1 MIGGEK
7 EAGSVADLE
16 NLPDDL
22 KEIVTFDN
30 KAFIEEIEKWDRDMA
45 RKATGGGDADVTIVV
60 EQKAGTSVNHFFTNG
75 IFHLVIPSPPP
86 PFKIEKWD
94 RDMARKATGGGEADV
109 TIVVE
114 QKAGTAVNPFFTN
127 GIFHLVISPTN
138 TLPS

>member
-60 EQKAGTSVNHFFTNG
+60 EQKAGTAVNPTFTNG
-75 IFHLVIPSPPP
+75 FFHLV
-86 PFKIEKWD
+86 
-94 RDMARKATGGGEADV
+94 
-109 TIVVE
+109 
-114 QKAGTAVNPFFTN
+114 
-127 GIFHLVISPTN
+127 
-138 TLPS
+138 

>member
-60 EQKAGTSVNHFFTNG
+60 EQKAGT
-75 IFHLVIPSPPP
+75 
-86 PFKIEKWD
+86 
-94 RDMARKATGGGEADV
+94 GE
-109 TIVVE
+109 T
-114 QKAGTAVNPFFTN
+114 FL
-127 GIFHLVISPTN
+127 H
-138 TLPS
+138 

>member
-60 EQKAGTSVNHFFTNG
+60 EQKAGTG
-75 IFHLVIPSPPP
+75 E
-86 PFKIEKWD
+86 PFL
-94 RDMARKATGGGEADV
+94 
-109 TIVVE
+109 
-114 QKAGTAVNPFFTN
+114 
-127 GIFHLVISPTN
+127 H
-138 TLPS
+138 